1 MGILTIPIRLFQ
13 DLASL
18 GGTYRIR
25 AATKRFAGLSER
37 HVRICARLSRYNNR
51 LAELKD
57 EIEEQSDIARSHLRV
72 AGRML
77 KHAPGEIPEPVLSPA
92 IGEMDRAGE
101 IEVPAMVA
109 PALPKSTKA
118 TAPTVAG
125 IGAGV
130 ATSAGKWITSTLI
143 LPAGADLTRF
153 SARAGLVGVGSALP
167 GGTSSV
173 AALARTPLAIPG
185 LGAMVGVAVST
196 GMSHSRANRLSVVC
210 RNLQLEHTELCSDLE
225 KLRAEVESLESLE
238 LRIRNHDRILW
249 RTVRSI
255 RKTLFPNGPLSHLRR
270 LFSGYWRGN
279 YYDPRELALIEQLD
293 YSVAR
298 FVSSLKSPPVSARYK
313 EGPAA
318 LDIAAYA
325 ADLEPGLEPT
335 AVPRYAGGLRSA
347 SG

>member
-1 MGILTIPIRLFQ
+1 MGILTTPIRLFQ

-37 HVRICARLSRYNNR
+37 HVRICERLSRYNNR

-57 EIEEQSDIARSHLRV
+57 EVEEQTDIARSHLRV

-92 IGEMDRAGE
+92 IGEMARVGE
-101 IEVPAMVA
+101 IDVPPMAMPVM
-109 PALPKSTKA
+109 PKSMKT

-125 IGAGV
+125 IGAGA
-130 ATSAGKWITSTLI
+130 ATSAGKWITSTVI

-153 SARAGLVGVGSALP
+153 SARAGLAGLGSSFP
-167 GGTSSV
+167 GGASSV
-173 AALARTPLAIPG
+173 AALARAPLAIPG
-185 LGAMVGVAVST
+185 VGAMVGLAVST

-210 RNLQLEHTELCSDLE
+210 RKLQQTQTERSSDLE

-238 LRIRNHDRILW
+238 LRIRNQDRILW
-249 RTVRSI
+249 RTIRSI

-293 YSVAR
+293 YSVAQ
-298 FVSSLKSPPVSARYK
+298 FVNSLKSPPVSARHM
-313 EGPAA
+313 EGPTA
-318 LDIAAYA
+318 LESAAYA
-325 ADLEPGLEPT
+325 GDPEPGLEP
-335 AVPRYAGGLRSA
+335 APVPRYA
-347 SG
+347 

>member
-37 HVRICARLSRYNNR
+37 YARICERLGRYNNR

-57 EIEEQSDIARSHLRV
+57 EIEEQLDIARSHLRV

-77 KHAPGEIPEPVLSPA
+77 KYAPGEIPEPVLSPA
-92 IGEMDRAGE
+92 IGEMARVGE
-101 IEVPAMVA
+101 IEVPPTVL
-109 PALPKSTKA
+109 PALPKSMKT

-125 IGAGV
+125 IGAAA
-130 ATSAGKWITSTLI
+130 ATSAGKWITSTVI

-153 SARAGLVGVGSALP
+153 SARAGLAGLGSAFP
-167 GGTSSV
+167 GGASSF
-173 AALARTPLAIPG
+173 AALAGTPLAIPG
-185 LGAMVGVAVST
+185 VGAVVGIAVST

-210 RNLQLEHTELCSDLE
+210 RNLQQAQTERSSDLE
-225 KLRAEVESLESLE
+225 KLRADVESLESLE
-238 LRIRNHDRILW
+238 LRLRDQDRILW
-249 RTVRSI
+249 RTIRSI

-279 YYDPRELALIEQLD
+279 YYDPREHALIEQLD

-298 FVSSLKSPPVSARYK
+298 FVNSLKSPPVSARPK
-313 EGPAA
+313 EGPTG

-325 ADLEPGLEPT
+325 PDLEPGLEP
-335 AVPRYAGGLRSA
+335 APVPRYASRLRSA